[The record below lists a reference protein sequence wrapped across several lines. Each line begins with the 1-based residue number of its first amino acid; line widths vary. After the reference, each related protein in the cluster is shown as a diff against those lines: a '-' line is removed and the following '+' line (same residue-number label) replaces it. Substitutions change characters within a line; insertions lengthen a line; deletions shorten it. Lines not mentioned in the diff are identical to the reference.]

1 MKFNEIPCALI
12 EKWEREA
19 IEQNLPYTEVGEFLK
34 MKEKRWRESQPKAD
48 KPRLYV
54 DSSRRL
60 TDYGNTFVLSWLLSM
75 PAEARACKV
84 LKVEFEDLKGRKIKT
99 EEQRANFLLD
109 RQDWF
114 ARLKR
119 KMKNLRMS
127 KETLA
132 ANGLDWESC
141 KRFAFQAV

>member
-1 MKFNEIPCALI
+1 MRFSEIPCALI

-60 TDYGNTFVLSWLLSM
+60 TEYGNSFVLSWLLSM
-75 PAEARACKV
+75 PVEARACKV

-99 EEQRANFLLD
+99 DEQRENFWLD

-119 KMKNLRMS
+119 KMKDLRMS

-132 ANGLDWESC
+132 AYGLNWEAC
-141 KRFAFQAV
+141 KTFAFQAV